1 MVATVSPSL
10 TSINETIST
19 LNFAQRAKLVK
30 NNAILNEDTSTNVE
44 AMKAEISMLRSKL
57 KDASQPHV
65 KKFCED
71 EDRKENSDIFTVINC
86 RARRNDDKIMT
97 LEKALVV
104 EQKKV
109 NALKRK
115 VIEGTMVRKMKDRRI
130 QYLQS
135 KKRSKYLQEHYYH
148 WSRCNTIF

>member
-1 MVATVSPSL
+1 M
-10 TSINETIST
+10 
-19 LNFAQRAKLVK
+19 
-30 NNAILNEDTSTNVE
+30 NEDTSTNVE

-57 KDASQPHV
+57 KDASQSPV
-65 KKFCED
+65 EKLCQS
-71 EDRKENSDIFTVINC
+71 EDRKENSDIFAVINC

-135 KKRSKYLQEHYYH
+135 KKRSKYLPQYINPCSDVSQY
-148 WSRCNTIF
+148 SKLPKLLQIKFK